1 MNKLE
6 NLIEKHYKRK
16 KGSLTFRSLI
26 EMVEETMKN
35 LSPLFEETLAVS
47 YDAAEGEVPPELKNG
62 VRLPI
67 FKITELWGKVDNKD
81 REIIEQ
87 FTKNLGGST
96 VKEKLTNL
104 NKIIQYDPGADIPK
118 IISAMVV
125 VETLRSIIIEYTEA
139 VGGFLFEGFLAGIF
153 GGQSI
158 QIVDVTGDEAAG
170 QAGKPI
176 TDVVLNGIHY
186 SLKLLSPGTTIDGSY
201 KNIVEH
207 FATVSPPEITYL
219 VVRKVGNDVLDF
231 YEFTITQDNFTDY
244 IGWAEYHDVKEEKEE
259 IEHSSDE
266 MIDLFNRI
274 GSSKGKGYAGIVKI
288 SDKDGVNVNRSIKSF
303 KDSRAPFT
311 VIYRGEEAIS
321 QLKRYSASVNH
332 LYGSPEVYQQVK
344 EAQNGPFEEF
354 INLLRTTPGYTGSQ
368 QFHISPKYAKSVS
381 ENVGQLD
388 LSENNLLGI
397 TEKYLDKLAGELI
410 PIYSTLHSFS
420 ENINRYFLGVDEKD
434 TTRKKRA
441 LAARED
447 AFRLRKN
454 VDNVVEKE
462 TEER

>member
-1 MNKLE
+1 MNELE
-6 NLIEKHYKRK
+6 ALIEKHYKKK
-16 KGSLTFRSLI
+16 KGNLTFQTLI
-26 EMVEETMKN
+26 EMVEKTMEN
-35 LSPLFEETLAVS
+35 LSPLFEEKVAVS
-47 YDAAEGEVPPELKNG
+47 YDAAQGEVPAELKNG

-67 FKITELWGKVDNKD
+67 FKITELWGKIDNKD

-96 VKEKLTNL
+96 IKEKLSNL
-104 NKIIQYDPGADIPK
+104 NKIIEYDPQADIPK

-125 VETLRSIIIEYTEA
+125 VETLRSIIIEYTES
-139 VGGFLFEGFLAGIF
+139 VGGYLFEGFLAGIF

-158 QIVDVTGDEAAG
+158 QIVDVTGEEAAG

-176 TDVVLNGIHY
+176 TDVVLNGVHY

-219 VVRKVGNDVLDF
+219 VVRKVGNDVLEF
-231 YEFTITQDNFTDY
+231 YEFTITQQNFTDY
-244 IGWAEYHDVKEEKEE
+244 IGWAEYHEVKEEKEK

-266 MIDLFNRI
+266 MIDLFSRI
-274 GSSKGKGYAGIVKI
+274 GSSKGKGWSGIVKI
-288 SDKDGVNVNRSIKSF
+288 SDKDGKNVSRSIKSF
-303 KDSRAPFT
+303 TDSRAPFT
-311 VIYRGEEAIS
+311 VIYRGEEDIS
-321 QLKRYSASVNH
+321 QIKRYSASVNH

-344 EAQNGPFEEF
+344 EAQNGSFEGF
-354 INLLRTTPGYTGSQ
+354 IKLLRSTPGYINSR
-368 QFHISPKYAKSVS
+368 QFHISPAYAKSVS

-410 PIYSTLHSFS
+410 PIYSALHSFS

-447 AFRLRKN
+447 AFRLREN
-454 VDNVVEKE
+454 VDKVVKKE
-462 TEER
+462 G